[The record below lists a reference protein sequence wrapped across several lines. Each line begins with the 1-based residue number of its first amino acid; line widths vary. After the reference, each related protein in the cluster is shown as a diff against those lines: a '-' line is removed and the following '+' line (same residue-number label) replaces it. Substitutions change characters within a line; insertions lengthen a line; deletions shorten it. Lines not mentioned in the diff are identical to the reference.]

1 MLDFDSI
8 DDWAHQ
14 LSAAL
19 KDHLPDA
26 VDSILVEAAPEFV
39 EDAQGLLFKLAD
51 RDAIIDATL
60 TWIRGTHVVGYHG
73 TRLTDPEVESVRELG
88 LLPLKGSAR
97 RNRLARA
104 LSAHPRWSEVVDR
117 LEAEIEA
124 QGPGKIAGCR
134 DNLVALTLSRAGLE
148 KSFNHYLTHG
158 AEFDYDVAFALLG
171 DEGVNL
177 LSQVGQP
184 RVVSVAVPGKVALE
198 AAHFSTGIEFVRGR
212 GDVPNL
218 VREFLKA
225 WSFRLA
231 HPEYQ
236 ARSLM
241 VDCGMAFDTVVPR
254 DWLLGID
261 SLRE

>member
-26 VDSILVEAAPEFV
+26 VDSIFLEAAPELV
-39 EDAQGLLFKLAD
+39 EDARDLLFEVAD

-60 TWIRGTHVVGYHG
+60 TWIRGMHVVGYHG
-73 TRLTDPEVESVRELG
+73 TRLTEPEVGSVRELG

-104 LSAHPRWSEVVDR
+104 LSAHSRWSEVVDR
-117 LEAEIEA
+117 LDAEIEA
-124 QGPGKIAGCR
+124 HGTGR
-134 DNLVALTLSRAGLE
+134 EDLVALTLSRAGLE
-148 KSFNHYLTHG
+148 KRFNHYLAYG

-241 VDCGMAFDTVVPR
+241 VDCGMAFDTVVSR
-254 DWLLGID
+254 DWLLEID